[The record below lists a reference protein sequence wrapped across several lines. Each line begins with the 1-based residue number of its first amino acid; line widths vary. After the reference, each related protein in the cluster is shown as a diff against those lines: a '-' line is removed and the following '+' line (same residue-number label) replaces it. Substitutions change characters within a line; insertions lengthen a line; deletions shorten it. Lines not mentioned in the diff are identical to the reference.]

1 MYKGDIFEDSLNL
14 NKETE
19 VKPDIESE
27 VLFKEEN
34 VLDKSKLVVEEN
46 LGFMEPIKP
55 VNVSEE
61 VLFNDAERVVDL
73 EFKEESNVISD
84 VVIEELTATEIG
96 ENILDSNFE
105 EKQKVI
111 KKPFVQKIF
120 EAEPIVL
127 ERYTEIKNVMLS
139 YKGVKSRISNTA
151 DTFNIGRLQLI
162 KLAVSGKSLKLYLN
176 LDYSNVETRL
186 KCKDASSKKAYASVP
201 VFLRIRS
208 PRSMRNAK
216 YLLNQLVKKHD
227 LKIRRKIKSVD
238 CVSLLNEKAK

>member
-14 NKETE
+14 YKEKE
-19 VKPDIESE
+19 VKLDIESE
-27 VLFKEEN
+27 VLFKDD
-34 VLDKSKLVVEEN
+34 LVEEN
-46 LGFMEPIKP
+46 KKAGILEESLEFMEPVKP

-61 VLFNDAERVVDL
+61 VLFNDSEEIAKL
-73 EFKEESNVISD
+73 PIEESKIISD
-84 VVIEELTATEIG
+84 ELIEELTATEIL
-96 ENILDSNFE
+96 ENVLDSE
-105 EKQKVI
+105 VKEKQKVI

-127 ERYTEIKNVMLS
+127 QRYQEIKIFMLS

-151 DTFNIGRLQLI
+151 DTFNMGRLQLI

-176 LDYSNVETRL
+176 LNYEEVETRL
-186 KCKDASSKKAYASVP
+186 KCKNASMKKAYSSVP

-227 LKIRRKIKSVD
+227 LQLRKKIKPVD
-238 CVSLLNEKAK
+238 CIELLKQKAK